1 MDSRHCEERSDEAI
15 QSAHDAGT
23 GLLCFARNDDGGA
36 HSAIWPKAP
45 QKSATVETQPKKV
58 STL

>member
-1 MDSRHCEERSDEAI
+1 MTA
-15 QSAHDAGT
+15 T
-23 GLLCFARNDDGGA
+23 GLG